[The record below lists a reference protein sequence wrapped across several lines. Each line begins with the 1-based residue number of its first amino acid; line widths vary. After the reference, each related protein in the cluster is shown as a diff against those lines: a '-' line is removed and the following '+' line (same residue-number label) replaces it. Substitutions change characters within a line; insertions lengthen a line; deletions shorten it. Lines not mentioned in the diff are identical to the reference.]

1 MNYEKLVY
9 KYAYDNV
16 DSWDL
21 DTLIEYA
28 ETAMIAKGLDKLKE
42 NPEAMIAEMK
52 EFWEV
57 DDLSE
62 INPDDFKA

>member
-1 MNYEKLVY
+1 
-9 KYAYDNV
+9 V

-42 NPEAMIAEMK
+42 NPEAMIDEMK

>member
-9 KYAYDNV
+9 RYAYDNV

-28 ETAMIAKGLDKLKE
+28 ETTMIAKGLDKLRE
-42 NPEAMIAEMK
+42 TPEAMIDEMK